1 MEGGISHMKGE
12 LIMDASVVVDYTA
25 HLDAKHRLTL
35 RGAKYDYY
43 QVREYENGCI
53 VLEPRELVVPKEI
66 SKKTLAMMDESIRN
80 YKVGKISAPIDLCL
94 P

>member
-1 MEGGISHMKGE
+1 MKGE
-12 LIMDASVVVDYTA
+12 IIMEASVVVDYTA

-43 QVREYENGCI
+43 QVKEYENGCI

-66 SKKTLAMMDESIRN
+66 SKKALAMMDESIRN
-80 YKVGKISAPIDLCL
+80 YKADKVSEPIDLMVF
-94 P
+94 

>member
-1 MEGGISHMKGE
+1 MKGE

-43 QVREYENGCI
+43 QVKEYENGCI

-66 SKKTLAMMDESIRN
+66 SKKTLTMMDESIRN
-80 YKVGKISAPIDLCL
+80 YKVGKVSAPIDLTEF
-94 P
+94 

>member
-1 MEGGISHMKGE
+1 
-12 LIMDASVVVDYTA
+12 MDALVVADYTA
-25 HLDAKHRLTL
+25 HLDTKHRLTL

-43 QVREYENGCI
+43 QVKEYENGCI
-53 VLEPRELVVPKEI
+53 VLEPRELVIPKEI
-66 SKKTLAMMDESIRN
+66 STKTLAMMDESIRN